1 MKIYDVVVV
10 GGGLAGLTSA
20 LHLTKQGF
28 QILVI
33 EKNEYPNHKVCG
45 EYVSNEVRPYLSYLG
60 VDFNSKNS
68 IEIDTLQMSTRSGK
82 SIETKLPL
90 GGFGISRYALD
101 NMLYNTAKDKEV
113 SFLFETVSSIIFDND
128 SFEVTVSSSEK
139 YKSRIVIG
147 AYGKRSG
154 LDKKLNRKFILQKS
168 PWLGVKCHYEFDNF
182 PSNLVALH
190 NFKGGYGGLSKIEN
204 GAINFCYLANFES
217 FKLFNSIKEFN
228 QHIVS
233 QNPFLKEFLDKASPK
248 FKKPLSIAQ
257 ISFEK
262 KRTVENHVIMCG
274 DSAGLIHPLCGNGMA
289 MAIHSAKIA
298 SDCITDYLNSKNA
311 DRNSLENKYAL
322 LWREEFEA
330 RLRMG
335 RIIQRLLMNNTVSEM
350 AIGTIAKSE
359 KILQTMIK
367 RTHGSPILVKCS

>member
-1 MKIYDVVVV
+1 MVKIYDVLIV

-20 LHLTKQGF
+20 LHLHKQGF
-28 QILVI
+28 EVLVI

-45 EYVSNEVRPYLSYLG
+45 EYVSNEVRPYLNYLG
-60 VDFNSKNS
+60 VDLNSTNS

-82 SIETKLPL
+82 SVTTKLPL

-101 NMLYNTAKDKEV
+101 DKLYHTASAKGV
-113 SFLFETVSSIIFDND
+113 SFLFETVSSIVFKDD
-128 SFEVTVSSSEK
+128 FFEVTTGSSEK
-139 YKSRIVIG
+139 YKSKVVIG

-154 LDKKLNRKFILQKS
+154 IDKKLNREFIQQKS
-168 PWLGVKCHYEFDNF
+168 PWVGVKCHYEFDDF

-190 NFKGGYGGLSKIEN
+190 NFKGGYGGLSKTEN
-204 GAINFCYLANFES
+204 GIINFCYLANFKS
-217 FKLFNSIKEFN
+217 FKPFGSIENFN
-228 QHIVS
+228 QHVVS
-233 QNPFLKEFLDKASPK
+233 ENPFLKEFMDKATPK

-257 ISFEK
+257 ISFERK
-262 KRTVENHVIMCG
+262 SAVENHVVMCG

-298 SDCITDYLNSKNA
+298 SDCIADYLNGTNT
-311 DRNSLENKYAL
+311 DRKVLEKRYAM
-322 LWREEFEA
+322 LWKDEFET

-335 RIIQRLLMNNTVSEM
+335 GVIQRLLMNNTVSEI

-367 RTHGSPILVKCS
+367 RTHGNPILVQ